1 MEEISQAT
9 SSKSIVD
16 ASQLADASQLLVDL
30 HQLQSEMRGMRDM
43 VQPVHRD
50 DIQSLKKLLTI
61 KLAVIVGLIVVLW
74 YQIQ

>member
-1 MEEISQAT
+1 M
-9 SSKSIVD
+9 VD
-16 ASQLADASQLLVDL
+16 ASQLLLDL
-30 HQLQSEMRGMRDM
+30 YQLQSEIRGMRDM

-61 KLAVIVGLIVVLW
+61 GLGVIVGLIVVLW

>member
-1 MEEISQAT
+1 MDEVSQAT
-9 SSKSIVD
+9 SSKSMVD
-16 ASQLADASQLLVDL
+16 ASQLLNASQLLLDL
-30 HQLQSEMRGMRDM
+30 HQLQTEMRGMRDM

-50 DIQSLKKLLTI
+50 NIQSLKKLLTI